1 MFVYIDTVSQVNIF
15 VFLGIRTLLNSF
27 WNSLEPL
34 MKAGSLC
41 LIFWR
46 WKSIHVLIV
55 ASSAPHPNDHVQMGK
70 SDKPIFLESFLE
82 ANLKLNKW
90 IKSNSTNLNC
100 ENIGIELKQNILPN
114 TYKTFLQE
122 ECKLNNHQLSYKD
135 SLKLFHPKSISDS
148 TTWR

>member
-1 MFVYIDTVSQVNIF
+1 
-15 VFLGIRTLLNSF
+15 
-27 WNSLEPL
+27 
-34 MKAGSLC
+34 
-41 LIFWR
+41 
-46 WKSIHVLIV
+46 
-55 ASSAPHPNDHVQMGK
+55 MGK
-70 SDKPIFLESFLE
+70 SAKPIFLESFLE
-82 ANLKLNKW
+82 ANHKLNKW
-90 IKSNSTNLNC
+90 VKSNSTNLNC